1 MAPNVF
7 PVTPSTP
14 NSSQKNRSRAA
25 PWNPKISAAR
35 KARLPELLGN
45 PRATNSALC
54 AQRRRAVGLGP
65 LRLLCSHTLVI
76 TTTRHAQRR
85 TTFLN
90 RKLNRQIDTRD
101 DLENSIMS
109 ERMFKASF
117 F

>member
-45 PRATNSALC
+45 PLATIAPFVLSVDAPSASALSDC
-54 AQRRRAVGLGP
+54 FVP
-65 LRLLCSHTLVI
+65 THW
-76 TTTRHAQRR
+76 
-85 TTFLN
+85 
-90 RKLNRQIDTRD
+90 
-101 DLENSIMS
+101 
-109 ERMFKASF
+109 
-117 F
+117 